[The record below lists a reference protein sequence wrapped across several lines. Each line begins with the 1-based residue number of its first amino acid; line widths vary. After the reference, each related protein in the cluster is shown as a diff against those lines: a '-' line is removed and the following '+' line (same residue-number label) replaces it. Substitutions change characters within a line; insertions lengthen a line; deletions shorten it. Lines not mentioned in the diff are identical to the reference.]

1 MLKRL
6 FFWLV
11 LSLLTVGTV
20 AAQSIYNVT
29 SFGAKGDGKTDD
41 AVAIQKA
48 IDKCSKDGG
57 GMVLFPRNHVFPDF
71 VNEAPYRAFFQTTI
85 SPILVI
91 CPKKVMARQ

>member
-48 IDKCSKDGG
+48 IDKCSKDG
-57 GMVLFPRNHVFPDF
+57 
-71 VNEAPYRAFFQTTI
+71 
-85 SPILVI
+85 
-91 CPKKVMARQ
+91 